1 MTRLSADSLA
11 QAEKTLKA
19 RRAALRQALLGIEA
33 ALDAP
38 RDPDWEEA
46 AVEREGDEVLEGL
59 GAQDMNT
66 LRQVEAALERLA
78 AGRYGICTRCGDAI
92 APARLE
98 ALPETPLCAPCAGGS
113 AGGRG

>member
-1 MTRLSADSLA
+1 MTSPSPQSLLA
-11 QAEKTLKA
+11 TEKLLKA
-19 RRAALRQALLGIEA
+19 KRAALRQALLGIEA

-59 GAQDMNT
+59 GAQDMGA

-78 AGRYGICTRCGDAI
+78 AGQYGICTRCGEAI

-98 ALPETPLCAPCAGGS
+98 ALPETPLCAPCAGG
-113 AGGRG
+113 RP